1 MPQIIT
7 VFEFCRPDYIDS
19 NRVSL
24 KTTNL
29 KLILNSS
36 LKFLKF
42 ETLCRHSELYR

>member
-7 VFEFCRPDYIDS
+7 FFEFCRPDYIDS

-29 KLILNSS
+29 KLIDSNKFLVKI
-36 LKFLKF
+36 LKF
-42 ETLCRHSELYR
+42 